1 LRRFSAVLT
10 ICASLLAGCGGGGG
24 STSAVPQAAASAA
37 AATASGSTSTATV
50 PTTAGTVA
58 LPASNGV
65 SGTLAIAAGAPAGVT
80 ITATSTG
87 SAPANAPAPSAVVR
101 QTQSVTGSLG
111 VYYVKFTVSATL
123 PATYITGETIALGIT
138 PLTGTNY
145 YAEFDDITSSATKLL
160 SAGPGT
166 VSGTSVKITNSVA
179 GTGGATS
186 TPYLTG
192 HTYLLQIYSTSAT
205 QGQQISSSPISHIIV
220 VTMENR
226 TPDNLMGNMTLV
238 KGLAAEGAVN
248 IRAQGGPSV
257 GLESPTDP
265 DHSYPALIA
274 EWDNGKND
282 GFAADPLSPSP
293 GAADIPP
300 ATFVAGGGQANFIN
314 GTVPESEV
322 YVYESLMETYGFSDD
337 FFSSRLV
344 PSFPGHQFMVAGQS
358 GASDDPNSN
367 VWGCDA
373 PPSPSPLVT
382 SFSANGTEAPGPLVS
397 PCFSYKSLATLLDA
411 KQISWRYYTGAP
423 QTDDGNID
431 AYGAIS
437 PIRYG
442 PDWQNNISI
451 PLTNLTSDIQNC
463 NLPSVSYI
471 NAPAFASDHS
481 GTLSAGGPGFVGDL
495 YIQLIQTLQNSN
507 ANCQYYN
514 NTTML
519 VTWDDAGG
527 WADHVAPPK
536 DSVGNSY
543 GFRVPFIAIS
553 PYVSTGYLASTAGE
567 NGFVL
572 DQITAKSASAFYD
585 YGSILLYIE
594 DNFNLGAGALG
605 TRDLDALT
613 RGGDF
618 TPVLFNYSRKPIAP
632 LAGLL
637 LTDFKR
643 NSSTADAKARL
654 AYPNEPVDDDK

>member
-1 LRRFSAVLT
+1 MRRILGVLA
-10 ICASLLAGCGGGGG
+10 ILSFVLAGCNGG
-24 STSAVPQAAASAA
+24 STAAVPRTAAS
-37 AATASGSTSTATV
+37 TAPASTAIPV
-50 PTTAGTVA
+50 SAGASVA
-58 LPASNGV
+58 LPAANGV
-65 SGTLAIAAGAPAGVT
+65 SGTLAIATGAPAVT
-80 ITATSTG
+80 ITATASST
-87 SAPANAPAPSAVVR
+87 APTNAPAPSAVAR
-101 QTQSVTGSLG
+101 KTQSVVGATGI
-111 VYYVKFTVSATL
+111 YYVKFTVSGTL
-123 PATYITGETIALGIT
+123 PATYLTSETISPGYT
-138 PLTGTNY
+138 PVSGTSY
-145 YAEFDDITSSATKLL
+145 YAEFDDITNTPATKVL

-166 VSGTSVKITNSVA
+166 ISGTTVAISNAVA

-186 TPYLTG
+186 TSFLGG
-192 HTYLLQIYSTSAT
+192 HTYLLQVYETTAT
-205 QGQQISSSPISHIIV
+205 QGQQIASSPISHIII

-248 IRAQGGPSV
+248 IKAQGGPSV

-265 DHSYPALIA
+265 DHSYPSLIA
-274 EWDNGKND
+274 EWDNGKLD
-282 GFAADPLSPSP
+282 GFATDPLSPSP

-300 ATFVAGGGQANFIN
+300 SYFVAGGGAANFVN

-322 YVYESLMETYGFSDD
+322 YVYETLMETYGFSDD

-358 GASDDPNSN
+358 GGSDDPNSN

-373 PPSPSPLVT
+373 PASPSPLVT

-397 PCFSYKSLATLLDA
+397 PCFSYNSLATLLDA
-411 KQISWRYYTGAP
+411 KQITWRYYTGAP

-495 YIQLIQTLQNSN
+495 YLQLIQTLQNAN

-527 WADHVAPPK
+527 WSDHVAPPK

-553 PYVSTGYLASTAGE
+553 PYVSTGYLAATAGE

-572 DQITAKSASAFYD
+572 DQITAKSATAFYD

-594 DNFNLGAGALG
+594 NNFNLGAGALG
-605 TRDLDALT
+605 TRDLDALN

-618 TPVLFNYSRKPIAP
+618 TSVLFNYTRKPIAP

-637 LTDFKR
+637 LTSFKR
-643 NSSTADAKARL
+643 NASTADSKARL